1 MKILSADKHVKHVAA
16 KFPSLKLV
24 HNFGWLIIWEG
35 TLRSFAAE
43 YRVRIFW
50 HRFWTEDWLTRINE
64 PQIYMIDPPMQ
75 DRPDKIVPHA
85 YPGNRTRRMCVYD
98 PDSETDWDWSQSIAD
113 TIIPYAIQ
121 WLGTYELWHVT
132 GNWNAP
138 GRHPTGGQSC
148 SKKPERQNDSQ
159 GPLARSMAAANDK
172 IGRLIG
178 TSVSSPLMAAASG
191 ESYRWL
197 SWQNWKDHTFREDQ

>member
-1 MKILSADKHVKHVAA
+1 MKILSAAEHVKDVAA

-43 YRVRIFW
+43 YHVRIFW
-50 HRFWTEDWLTRINE
+50 HRFWTEDWLTGTTQ
-64 PQIYMIDPPMQ
+64 PQIYMIYPPMQ

-85 YPGNRTRRMCVYD
+85 YPANPTRRMCVYD

-138 GRHPTGGQSC
+138 GRHPTGGRSC
-148 SKKPERQNDSQ
+148 PKNPKRQKDSLD
-159 GPLARSMAAANDK
+159 PLAHSMTAANDK
-172 IGRLIG
+172 IGKLIG
-178 TSVSSPLMAAASG
+178 TFASSPLMAAASG

-197 SWQNWKDHTFREDQ
+197 SWQNWKDRTFQAGL